1 MAMQPRQDDGCRLR
15 KPRRTYSF
23 QARPGRPFSYVLLL
37 DPLSTNPPA
46 ARMTHTFAAPPLR
59 HVLQDDILGFYLS
72 VAAPLLE
79 RAGLSPSVGG
89 FRHAYALVSS
99 RAFMVDAYHGLAM
112 VPVADAWVMSI
123 FVR

>member
-1 MAMQPRQDDGCRLR
+1 MAAGHRSRDALSPSRPAPNSRSRMSFLLVTRPKQTPSRRRDDSRVF
-15 KPRRTYSF
+15 PH
-23 QARPGRPFSYVLLL
+23 A
-37 DPLSTNPPA
+37 
-46 ARMTHTFAAPPLR
+46 PLR
-59 HVLQDDILGFYLS
+59 HVSQDEISGFYLS

-79 RAGLSPSVGG
+79 RAGLSPSEKG

-112 VPVADAWVMSI
+112 VPIADAWVITS